1 MLVGGMDMSNGAGGG
16 MQQAQTMQQGME
28 QQQQHGGML
37 MPTSAPWGGSLDQ
50 FAEQFMPKPGA
61 AQPPFQESSSM
72 ETSRKVRT
80 QSSRLLCGLPDR
92 P

>member
-1 MLVGGMDMSNGAGGG
+1 VLVGGMDMSNGAGGG
-16 MQQAQTMQQGME
+16 MQQAPTM
-28 QQQQHGGML
+28 QHGGML

-61 AQPPFQESSSM
+61 TQPPFQESSTM
-72 ETSRKVRT
+72 ETSRKVRAAVT
-80 QSSRLLCGLPDR
+80 PLICGLPGRR